1 MKKNYILDT
10 NVLIQDEEAIYRF
23 EDNNVYIPAAVTDE
37 LNFLKEDTRNKER
50 AFSARAANRVIRNI
64 LNECMESGGQI
75 LDDGKG
81 LIYKKENGGTI
92 HFINSYSKEY
102 MDTLMTRDP
111 FDSEIILTA
120 VYIRSLDESI
130 PTILVTNDNGMANR
144 AISRFRLPVQ
154 EYKNQMVEDSYK
166 GRRELHNVPGDAVL
180 ELLSGES
187 VFQEDVGLV
196 DAHENEYFSLFGDNG
211 RFVLAKAKNGLLDPV
226 YMKDFPVSGIRPAN
240 NAQKFALD
248 ALLSDTPLAI
258 IQGPSGTG
266 KTLLALAAGMEQ
278 LKRGRYKQ
286 VLLLRPN
293 VMLDDNDAALPGNEQ
308 EKIDPLMRPYWDN
321 LKRILMLQGCDY
333 KDVNDEL
340 DALIEEEKIRV
351 ESFSYI
357 RGRNISDAYIIC
369 DESQNLLRKHAVGIL
384 TRPGE
389 NSKLVMIGD
398 PSEDQIYNPYVNEFN
413 NGLVYAMN
421 LMKDSEYSSQTS
433 FYENESKR
441 SALVKDVVNR
451 IQREHEKA
459 LNGTRNRKVIDYLS
473 REAI

>member
-1 MKKNYILDT
+1 
-10 NVLIQDEEAIYRF
+10 
-23 EDNNVYIPAAVTDE
+23 
-37 LNFLKEDTRNKER
+37 
-50 AFSARAANRVIRNI
+50 
-64 LNECMESGGQI
+64 MESGNQI
-75 LDDGKG
+75 LDDGQGIVFRKA
-81 LIYKKENGGTI
+81 NGGTI
-92 HFINSYSKEY
+92 HFIDSYSNEY
-102 MDTLMTRDP
+102 LDTLMTRDP
-111 FDSEIILTA
+111 FDSEIILAA
-120 VYIRSLDESI
+120 VYIRSLDENI

-144 AISRFRLPVQ
+144 AISRFRLPVE
-154 EYKNQMVEDSYK
+154 EYKNQMVEASYK
-166 GRRELHNVPGDAVL
+166 GRRELRDVPGDAIL
-180 ELLSGES
+180 ELLTGES
-187 VFQEDVGLV
+187 IFQEDIGLT
-196 DAHENEYFSLFGDNG
+196 DAHENEYFTLFGDNG
-211 RFVLAKAKNGLLDPV
+211 RFVLAKAKNGLLDPI
-226 YMKDFPVSGIRPAN
+226 YINDRSVSGIRPAN

-278 LKRGRYKQ
+278 LKRGKYKQ
-286 VLLLRPN
+286 ILLLRPN

-321 LKRILMLQGCDY
+321 IKRILMLQGCDY

-340 DALIEEEKIRV
+340 DALIAEEKIRA

-389 NSKLVMIGD
+389 SSKLVMIGD
-398 PSEDQIYNPYVNEFN
+398 PSENQIDKPYVNEFN

-421 LMKDSEYSSQTS
+421 LMKDSEFSSQTY

-451 IQREHEKA
+451 IQQEHQNS
-459 LNGTRNRKVIDYLS
+459 LNGTRNRKVIDYL
-473 REAI
+473 RKEAI

>member
-37 LNFLKEDTRNKER
+37 LNFLKEDTRDKER
-50 AFSARAANRVIRNI
+50 AASARAANRVIRSL
-64 LNECMESGGQI
+64 LNECMESGNQI
-75 LDDGKG
+75 LDDGQGIVFRKA
-81 LIYKKENGGTI
+81 NGGTI
-92 HFINSYSKEY
+92 HFIDSYSNEY
-102 MDTLMTRDP
+102 LDTLMTRDP
-111 FDSEIILTA
+111 FDSEIILAA
-120 VYIRSLDESI
+120 VYIRSLDENI

-144 AISRFRLPVQ
+144 AISRFRLPVE
-154 EYKNQMVEDSYK
+154 EYKNQMVEASYK
-166 GRRELHNVPGDAVL
+166 GRRELRDVPGDAIL
-180 ELLSGES
+180 ELLTGES
-187 VFQEDVGLV
+187 IFQEDIGLT
-196 DAHENEYFSLFGDNG
+196 DAHENEYFTLFGDNG
-211 RFVLAKAKNGLLDPV
+211 RFALAKAKNGLLDPI
-226 YMKDFPVSGIRPAN
+226 YINDRSVSGIRPAN

-278 LKRGRYKQ
+278 LKRGKYKQ
-286 VLLLRPN
+286 ILLLRPN
-293 VMLDDNDAALPGNEQ
+293 VMLDDNDDALPGNEQ

-321 LKRILMLQGCDY
+321 IKRILMLQGCDY

-340 DALIEEEKIRV
+340 DALIAEEKIRA

-357 RGRNISDAYIIC
+357 RCRNISDAYIIC

-389 NSKLVMIGD
+389 SSKLVMIGD
-398 PSEDQIYNPYVNEFN
+398 PSENQIDKPYVNEFN

-421 LMKDSEYSSQTS
+421 LMKDSEFSSQTY

-451 IQREHEKA
+451 IQQEHQNS
-459 LNGTRNRKVIDYLS
+459 LNGTRNRKVIDYL
-473 REAI
+473 RKEAI

>member
-1 MKKNYILDT
+1 
-10 NVLIQDEEAIYRF
+10 
-23 EDNNVYIPAAVTDE
+23 
-37 LNFLKEDTRNKER
+37 
-50 AFSARAANRVIRNI
+50 
-64 LNECMESGGQI
+64 MESGNQI
-75 LDDGKG
+75 LDDGQGIVFRKA
-81 LIYKKENGGTI
+81 NGGTI
-92 HFINSYSKEY
+92 HFIDSYSNEY
-102 MDTLMTRDP
+102 LDTLMTRDP
-111 FDSEIILTA
+111 FDSEIILAA
-120 VYIRSLDESI
+120 VYIRSLDENI

-144 AISRFRLPVQ
+144 AISRFRLPVE
-154 EYKNQMVEDSYK
+154 EYKNQMVEASYK
-166 GRRELHNVPGDAVL
+166 GRRELRDVPGDAIL
-180 ELLSGES
+180 ELLTGES
-187 VFQEDVGLV
+187 IFQEDIGLT
-196 DAHENEYFSLFGDNG
+196 DAHENEYFTLFGDNG
-211 RFVLAKAKNGLLDPV
+211 RFVLAKAKNGLLDPI
-226 YMKDFPVSGIRPAN
+226 YINDRSVSGIRPAN

-278 LKRGRYKQ
+278 LKRGKYKQ
-286 VLLLRPN
+286 ILLLRPN

-321 LKRILMLQGCDY
+321 IKRILMLQGCDY

-340 DALIEEEKIRV
+340 DALIAEEKIRA
-351 ESFSYI
+351 ESLSYI

-389 NSKLVMIGD
+389 SSKLVMIGD
-398 PSEDQIYNPYVNEFN
+398 PSENQIDKPYVNEFN

-421 LMKDSEYSSQTS
+421 LMKDSEFSSQTY

-451 IQREHEKA
+451 IQQEHQNS
-459 LNGTRNRKVIDYLS
+459 LNGTRNRKVIDYL
-473 REAI
+473 RKEAI